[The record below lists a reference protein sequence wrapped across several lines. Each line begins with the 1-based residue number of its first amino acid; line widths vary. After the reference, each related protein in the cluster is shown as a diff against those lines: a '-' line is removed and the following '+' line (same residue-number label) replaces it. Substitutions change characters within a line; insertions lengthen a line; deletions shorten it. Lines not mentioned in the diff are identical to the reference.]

1 MKQKLLSAMFAMTC
15 VTSMSFAQTRE
26 VSGLV
31 TSSDGTPISG
41 ASISVVGTNTATQT
55 DGSGR
60 FRISVS
66 SGATL
71 SVSYIGYISQRVS
84 IGGSANLS
92 IVLTPGDQAL
102 EEVVITGYGTVK
114 KSDFAGAAATIG
126 PKEVENKPVANIT
139 QNLQG
144 RLPGVLANSGSGQPG
159 NGATI
164 TIRGIKSI
172 QGAGAQPL
180 YIVDGIPV
188 SGLESLN
195 QNDFESV
202 TVLKDANAAALY
214 GARGGVGVIVITTK
228 SGKKGKSDI
237 TFRTQLG
244 STAPPNFDRLNL
256 MNTAELLA
264 YEERTGVIT
273 QSTNANFS
281 NVPGWYYSPLN
292 PANANLSQAQK
303 DEYARKLDSTRNIN
317 SDIKDIL
324 FRNGLS
330 QNYEI
335 NLQGGADNITYF
347 SSLGYFSQEGID
359 KTSDYDRYSGRFNMG
374 YDKGRFTLKWN
385 SNLSY
390 GIQNNAIGDSWG
402 NSTLNPFQMI
412 YRARPY
418 ENPYLANGDLNFGG
432 GSTNLN
438 PKALANL
445 IETAEN
451 SRWTEKKWKINTGLT
466 LAFKLTDDLVL
477 RNTTGLDADNNLY
490 EYYINPDSYR
500 GSVQTYNKGFVREAS
515 MVNAQLINTSS
526 LNYSKTFAD
535 VHAVRAGAYF
545 EGIRVYNKGMGFV
558 LYNLN
563 PSLPWTGQGANP
575 LPTNGAASMAQNSTS
590 ARSGYGIRSYFGT
603 AEYAYNDKYL
613 INANIRRDGTSR
625 IVNIDN
631 REITTW
637 STGLVWNAIK
647 ESFIEDLGFVNDL
660 RLRATYGQTP
670 NIGSITVNSYA
681 VNGFSVP
688 NYLSAQ
694 IPSFGSSSYSGSTLP
709 GLGPS
714 TPGNPNLKIETVN
727 KTNIGVDFAT
737 WDSRARLTLDVYKEM
752 TNDLFV
758 NQPLSN
764 TTGFNNMAIN
774 AGKMSNKGIEALL
787 AVDVVRNQDF
797 DVSLGLNHAININKI
812 EDLGLVSEYELG
824 TFIIRKGLP
833 YGSHYTYNYLGANPD
848 NGRPTYYAQDG
859 TTKVYALAEAGRFA
873 DFGTYLPKH
882 VGGFNADFRY
892 KRFSVGLLF
901 SYQFDVV
908 RSNNVRNWITDGT
921 RGNTGAIT
929 QSRELIDNQWLKPGD
944 NKFFPS
950 PAYAKGFTNSD
961 LQDAKFL
968 RLRNLNVAYSLP
980 EIKYAGNTVVKGANL
995 YFNAYNLAVWSP
1007 WAGTDPE
1014 DNNNI
1019 SLVEYPNPRMFV
1031 FGIDFKF

>member
-1 MKQKLLSAMFAMTC
+1 MTC
-15 VTSMSFAQTRE
+15 VTSLSFAQTRE

-60 FRISVS
+60 FKISVNP
-66 SGATL
+66 GGTL
-71 SVSYIGYISQRVS
+71 NVSYIGYISQKVS
-84 IGGSANLS
+84 IGNSTNLS
-92 IVLTPGDQAL
+92 IVLQSGDQTL
-102 EEVVITGYGTVK
+102 EEVVVTGYGAVK
-114 KSDFAGAAATIG
+114 KADFAGAAATIG

-159 NGATI
+159 AGATI

-172 QGAGAQPL
+172 QGSGAQPL

-237 TFRTQLG
+237 TFRTQIG
-244 STAPPNFDRLNL
+244 STAPPDFSRLNL
-256 MNTAELLA
+256 MSTEELLA
-264 YEERTGVIT
+264 YEERTGLIT
-273 QSTNANFS
+273 NSDNASFS

-292 PANANLSQAQK
+292 PANANLSQAKK

-317 SDIKDIL
+317 TDISDLL

-335 NLQGGADNITYF
+335 NLQGGENNLTYF
-347 SSLGYFSQEGID
+347 TSLGYFSQQGID
-359 KTSDYDRYSGRFNMG
+359 KTSDYDRYSGRFNLG
-374 YDKGRFTLKWN
+374 YNKNKFDLKWN

-390 GIQNNAIGDSWG
+390 GMQNNAIGDSWG

-412 YRARPY
+412 YRAKPY
-418 ENPYLANGDLNFGG
+418 DNPYLPDGTLNFGG
-432 GSTNLN
+432 GGTNLN
-438 PKALANL
+438 LKTLANL
-445 IETAEN
+445 LETAEN
-451 SRWTEKKWKINTGLT
+451 SRWTERKWKINTGLT
-466 LAFKLTDDLVL
+466 LSYRLTDDLVL
-477 RNTTGLDADNNLY
+477 KNTTGLDADNNLY
-490 EYYINPDSYR
+490 EYYIHPDSYR

-515 MVNAQLINTSS
+515 SINAQLINTTS
-526 LNYSKTFAD
+526 LNFSKVFND

-575 LPTNGAASMAQNSTS
+575 LPTNGAATLGQNATS
-590 ARSGYGIRSYFGT
+590 ARSGYGIRSYFAT
-603 AEYAYNDKYL
+603 AEYGYNDKYL
-613 INANIRRDGTSR
+613 VNANVRRDGTSR
-625 IVNIDN
+625 IANIQN

-637 STGLVWNAIK
+637 STGFVWNAIK
-647 ESFIEDLGFVNDL
+647 ESFVENLGFFDDL

-670 NIGSITVNSYA
+670 NIGSITVNSYS

-694 IPSFGSSSYSGSTLP
+694 IPAFGTSSYTGSTIA
-709 GLGPS
+709 GIGPS

-727 KTNIGVDFAT
+727 KTNIGLDLAT
-737 WDSRARLTLDVYKEM
+737 WDSRVRFTLDLYNEM
-752 TNDLFV
+752 THDLFV

-774 AGKMSNKGIEALL
+774 AGKMSNKGIEALVG
-787 AVDVVRNQDF
+787 VDVVRSQDF
-797 DVSLGLNHAININKI
+797 DVSLGWNHSINKNKI
-812 EDLGLVSEYELG
+812 EDLGLVSEYESG

-833 YGSHYTYNYLGANPD
+833 YGSHYTYHYLGANPD
-848 NGRPTYYAQDG
+848 DGRPMYYAQDG
-859 TTKVYALAEAGRFA
+859 ETVVYSVANAGRFA
-873 DFGTYLPKH
+873 YFGTYLPKH
-882 VGGFNADFRY
+882 VGGFNADLRY
-892 KRFSVGLLF
+892 KRFSVGVLF

-921 RGNTGAIT
+921 RGNTGAVN

-950 PAYAKGFTNSD
+950 PAYAKNFTSSD

-968 RLRNLNVAYSLP
+968 RLRNLNIAYNLP
-980 EIKYAGNTVVKGANL
+980 EIKYAGNTIVKGANL

-1019 SLVEYPNPRMFV
+1019 SLVEYPNPKMFV